1 MVSRRLPEL
10 RRITSRPVRIAGNLS
25 PACHRTVNISQYLS
39 RSRHDCQNC
48 QNPSRPAMVSHNSPR
63 PITLGGCLLG
73 PAGRRCRG
81 CIANLEPA
89 DAAVNAGSSGEGIGT
104 ILTSRQAV
112 LVHSS
117 LILSTYDCFCIPAVY
132 NGNARKQAVFASP
145 NGYNCGNSGRCERHF
160 WHVKPMRL
168 SSAIVITT

>member
-1 MVSRRLPEL
+1 MGQACALPHTLAPLLVPRWALVASEFGTHTL
-10 RRITSRPVRIAGNLS
+10 NLSRP
-25 PACHRTVNISQYLS
+25 VNISQY
-39 RSRHDCQNC
+39 
-48 QNPSRPAMVSHNSPR
+48 PSQHAVISHHSPR
-63 PITLGGCLLG
+63 PIALGGLLLG

-81 CIANLEPA
+81 CIANLDPA
-89 DAAVNAGSSGEGIGT
+89 DAAVCAGSSGEGIGT